1 MNHLRTSVARDVE
14 TSKIVPWL
22 PERVRN
28 VIDWIVLFPGRAA
41 RSLGRWLTSN
51 TFLGLAGAA
60 ALLAATVGQ
69 KTGANAWVIENTTAP
84 LLTNTSRT
92 GNELPFPVQ
101 AADRLKHKAETKW
114 RLSMHPDHIH
124 ANTPIAS
131 IPYNPNDPLNKI
143 IKQLSGQDNI
153 TIEQFVAEH
162 PEYQK

>member
-22 PERVRN
+22 PERVRS

-41 RSLGRWLTSN
+41 RWLGRWLTSN

-84 LLTNTSRT
+84 LLTNISRT

-131 IPYNPNDPLNKI
+131 IPSNPNDPLNKI
-143 IKQLSGQDNI
+143 MRQLSGQDNI
-153 TIEQFVAEH
+153 TIEQFRAAH

>member
-143 IKQLSGQDNI
+143 IKQLSGQGNI
-153 TIEQFVAEH
+153 TIEQFRAAH